1 MVVVIALIR
10 GITRTGTR
18 NLGNFWVDLVRTL
31 LRILL
36 PLSLVFA
43 VVLMSQGVVQNLSGY
58 TAAVTIDQTR
68 STPATRRR
76 RSPSS

>member
-36 PLSLVFA
+36 PLSLVFS

-58 TAAVTIDQTR
+58 TAAVTIDQT
-68 STPATRRR
+68 PVDAATRRR